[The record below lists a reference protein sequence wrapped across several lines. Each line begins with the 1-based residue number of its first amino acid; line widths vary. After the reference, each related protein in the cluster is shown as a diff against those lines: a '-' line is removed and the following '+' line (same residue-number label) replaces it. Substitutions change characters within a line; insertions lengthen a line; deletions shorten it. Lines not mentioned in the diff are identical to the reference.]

1 MSHKGIRQKHSRQ
14 ARLSLC
20 DSLNMYLM
28 QNEGD
33 VRIKRYFKVWKQVFN
48 LWTAKTDFEL
58 LINVLFYPSI
68 HRLQAVKK
76 SIKTFQVKGSQQ
88 KIHLCAMH

>member
-1 MSHKGIRQKHSRQ
+1 MSHKEIRQKHSRQ
-14 ARLSLC
+14 ARLSLSE
-20 DSLNMYLM
+20 SLNMCLM

-58 LINVLFYPSI
+58 LINRVVLPINSSP
-68 HRLQAVKK
+68 QAVKK

-88 KIHLCAMH
+88 KIHLCAIH